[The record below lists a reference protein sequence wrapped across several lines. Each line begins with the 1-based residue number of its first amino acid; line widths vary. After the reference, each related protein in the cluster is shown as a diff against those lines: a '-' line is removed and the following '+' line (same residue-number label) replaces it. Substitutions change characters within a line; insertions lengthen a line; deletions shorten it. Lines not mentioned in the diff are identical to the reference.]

1 MTDKELHKLK
11 RIELLDLLF
20 FMRKELDEL
29 QAENETL
36 RKKLE
41 NYSADH
47 EMLEKIF
54 RDVCREEESEKGTAV
69 CEKNR

>member
-29 QAENETL
+29 RAENETL

-41 NYSADH
+41 NFSADH

-54 RDVCREEESEKGTAV
+54 RAVCREEESEKGTAV